1 MGPILGGNQSLCK
14 YIGKFERFPNGTDFV
29 FFVLAK
35 GNAILVPWTPS
46 FEIKTAKE
54 EKMTKR
60 QFFEGSWF
68 CGCNVFSLGDENNDY

>member
-1 MGPILGGNQSLCK
+1 MGPILGGNQSWCK

-60 QFFEGSWF
+60 QFFEGVGF
-68 CGCNVFSLGDENNDY
+68 VVVTFFHLGDE